1 MCSDQGHFL
10 GRARRGEE
18 VLGAVPSVVLVRDE
32 SAFHLPQPLETLG
45 VTVLFRG
52 QRAKLLFVVLV
63 GSFPDCVECVRRS
76 MAPEA

>member
-18 VLGAVPSVVLVRDE
+18 VQGALPSMVLVRDE

-45 VTVLFRG
+45 VTFQGLEG
-52 QRAKLLFVVLV
+52 AT
-63 GSFPDCVECVRRS
+63 SDCG
-76 MAPEA
+76 AGGLIPGGGIL